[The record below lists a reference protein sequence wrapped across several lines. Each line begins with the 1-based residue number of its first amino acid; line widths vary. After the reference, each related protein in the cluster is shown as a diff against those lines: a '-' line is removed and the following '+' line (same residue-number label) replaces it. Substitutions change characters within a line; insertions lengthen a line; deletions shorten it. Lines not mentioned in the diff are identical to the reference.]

1 MNSIIFIFSQ
11 NILIDAYD
19 IPLFHECK
27 SM

>member
-1 MNSIIFIFSQ
+1 MNSFIFIFSQ